1 MIDFDYFPP
10 NDLKMAAARARE
22 AGAMLIAGGT
32 TVVDLAKLDVAR
44 PDRLIDIRR
53 LPDLDAITHDAR
65 SVTIGALATMS
76 QVAKDAGIVDHYP
89 AIAQSLLLAASA
101 QLRNMA
107 SVGGNLLQRTR
118 CPYFR
123 DPAGYSACNKR
134 EPGSGCSAIGGIAH
148 EHAVLG
154 TSDACIALY
163 PGDFAIALTALG
175 AIVVTT
181 DREIAIEDLFVVP
194 GQTPDRETVLE
205 AGEIVTAIRLPKTP
219 LAERSTYLK
228 VRGRQSYEFASAS
241 AAVGL
246 ELAPDG
252 KTVADLR
259 VVLGGVATK
268 PWRVKAVEDALR
280 GKPLDEAA
288 VREAIGLA
296 MDGASASGGNAYK
309 IELAPRVVARAI
321 LSLGGAS

>member
-1 MIDFDYFPP
+1 MIDFDYLRP
-10 NDLKMAAARARE
+10 NDLKTAAAGARE

-32 TVVDLAKLDVAR
+32 TVVDLARLDVAR
-44 PDRLIDIRR
+44 PDRLIDIGR
-53 LPDLDAITHDAR
+53 LPDLDAITHDAQ

-76 QVAKDAGIVDHYP
+76 RVAKDAGIAEHYP

-107 SVGGNLLQRTR
+107 SVGGNVLQRTR

-123 DPAGYSACNKR
+123 DPAAYPACNKR
-134 EPGSGCSAIGGIAH
+134 EPGSGCSAIGGSAH

-154 TSDACIALY
+154 MSDACIALY
-163 PGDFAIALTALG
+163 PGDFAVALTALG
-175 AIVVTT
+175 ATILTT
-181 DREIAIEDLFVVP
+181 DREIAIKNLFVVP
-194 GQTPDRETVLE
+194 GEAPERETVLE
-205 AGEIVTAIRLPKTP
+205 AGEIVTAIRLPRTP

-228 VRGRQSYEFASAS
+228 IRGRQSYEFASAS

-252 KTVADLR
+252 KTIADIRVA
-259 VVLGGVATK
+259 LGGVATK

-280 GKPLDEAA
+280 GKPLDHA
-288 VREAIGLA
+288 VVRDASRLA
-296 MDGASASGGNAYK
+296 MDGASASGRNAYK

-321 LSLGGAS
+321 LSLGEAS